1 MIEPTSA
8 GSYLDEFIGLPVDLS
23 HINWIAGANS
33 LNGIS
38 PALQSRFRVI
48 SFRAPEEH
56 HFECILERSKC
67 RIASTLGIRP
77 ADLPALDPMVMQALF
92 RLFRSTSDMRRMQRA
107 LDRNSVVTG
116 KGCSVRVDVG
126 GRRIIK
132 KT

>member
-48 SFRAPEEH
+48 SFRAPAEH

-77 ADLPALDPMVMQALF
+77 EALPEIDPMVLKALF
-92 RLFRSTSDMRRMQRA
+92 RLFQIGRA
-107 LDRNSVVTG
+107 YIRDR
-116 KGCSVRVDVG
+116 
-126 GRRIIK
+126 
-132 KT
+132 